1 VELAEKVRVEAGAAA
16 GEEMRAARG
25 VVFDVMRFSTHDG
38 PGIRTTVFLKGCP
51 LSCTW
56 CHNPESQS
64 ARPEA
69 LLRPKLCIA
78 CLACT
83 EACPEGA
90 IRAVDG
96 QAVTDRSICK
106 VCGTCVETCPAD
118 ARAIAGREMAVDEVL
133 AEIVKDEAF
142 FEESGGGVTFSGGDP
157 LTQSGFLLALLE
169 ACKRREI
176 HTTVETAGYAPWAT
190 FERIRPFVDLFLF
203 DLKLADPILHRKYTG
218 VDNAPI
224 LANLRRLAETGSRIV
239 VRIPLIPGVNDSS
252 SELAA
257 MGAVVAGLPGG
268 VRVDVLPYHR
278 AGAEKYRRLGREY
291 SLDGLAAPSE
301 PQVSTAIDCLRQ
313 CGLDVHVGG

>member
-1 VELAEKVRVEAGAAA
+1 MDLASEVRIKTG
-16 GEEMRAARG
+16 GEGSDTQRAARG

-51 LSCTW
+51 LNCAW

-69 LLRPKLCIA
+69 LLRPNLCIA
-78 CLACT
+78 CLACIQ
-83 EACPEGA
+83 ACPEGA

-96 QAVTDRSICK
+96 QAVTDRTICT
-106 VCGTCVETCPAD
+106 VCGTCLKTCPAD

-157 LTQSGFLLALLE
+157 LAQSGFLLALLE

-176 HTTVETAGYAPWAT
+176 HTAVETAGYAPWAA

-203 DLKLADPILHRKYTG
+203 DLKLADPELHRKYTG

-224 LANLRRLAETGSRIV
+224 LANLRRLAEAGSRLV
-239 VRIPLIPGVNDSS
+239 VRIPLIPGVNDGAT
-252 SELAA
+252 ELAA
-257 MGAVVAGLPGG
+257 VGAFVATLPGV

-278 AGAEKYRRLGREY
+278 AGAEKYRRLGRDY
-291 SLDGLAAPSE
+291 LLDELAAPSE
-301 PQVSTAIDCLRQ
+301 SQVSAAIGCLRQ